1 MIIIPKVTNIK
12 TGLKLAKEG
21 VQHAIKDECTFPGQ
35 MKRLVDDIKE
45 TREIG
50 KVFTAGVTDDAA
62 KAEIDRVADGIAA
75 YAKANKLNI
84 IFHTPQ
90 ECECGHVAG
99 QKTIGVSA
107 YSCGLFNAYTDMK
120 FIDGDVNHIT
130 QFKGEKLTADDTFTR
145 RVFRSVE
152 EMTDSINRERR
163 HDYDSSFIGVY
174 DRALKEQSKKVATK
188 TKSIFDKGVD
198 SVKKYIR
205 KEIKF
210 IKDEFTGKG
219 TSDY

>member
-1 MIIIPKVTNIK
+1 MIIIPKVSTIK

-21 VQHAIKDECTFPGQ
+21 VRDALRDESTFPGQ

-62 KAEIDRVADGIAA
+62 KAEIDKVADGISA

-90 ECECGHVAG
+90 ERECGFTKG

-107 YSCGLFNAYTDMK
+107 YSNGLFNAYTDMM

-130 QFKGEKLTADDTFTR
+130 QFKSEKLTADDTFTR

-152 EMTDSINRERR
+152 EMTDSINRKRR
-163 HDYDSSFIGVY
+163 NDYNSSFIGVY
-174 DRALKEQSKKVATK
+174 DNALREQTLKAKNK
-188 TKSIFDKGVD
+188 TKSILQKGVGA
-198 SVKKYIR
+198 VKKYFDEKVKFV
-205 KEIKF
+205 KE
-210 IKDEFTGKG
+210 EFSGNG
-219 TSDY
+219 TEY